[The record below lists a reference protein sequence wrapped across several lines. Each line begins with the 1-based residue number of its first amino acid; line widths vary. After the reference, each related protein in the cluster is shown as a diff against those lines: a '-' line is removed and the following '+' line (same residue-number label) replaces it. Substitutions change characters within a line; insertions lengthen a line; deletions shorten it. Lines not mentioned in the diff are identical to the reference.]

1 MRSHLF
7 EIPQNRFAYLSCKR
21 VILFASLLWT
31 ADVKDVPFPVH
42 VVQSQGNDFTPSQPI
57 DRQEQQNGAVPDIM
71 GTVRIGAANESLHVF
86 PLRPGWKRL
95 VAEQTRS
102 FDTGGESLRAPGLLP
117 GVAEET
123 SQRAGKAGHRYPGPA
138 LQSSECEKGVDL
150 FKSHLANAAPLVAE
164 PAQKRLNVPASIV
177 DRV

>member
-71 GTVRIGAANESLHVF
+71 GTVRIGAANES
-86 PLRPGWKRL
+86 RC
-95 VAEQTRS
+95 
-102 FDTGGESLRAPGLLP
+102 
-117 GVAEET
+117 T
-123 SQRAGKAGHRYPGPA
+123 SSHFGPA
-138 LQSSECEKGVDL
+138 GSVSWLNRRGPSIPAASL
-150 FKSHLANAAPLVAE
+150 FEHQVCS
-164 PAQKRLNVPASIV
+164 PA
-177 DRV
+177 